1 MAEVDHFM
9 FSHQSPL
16 VADLI
21 GNWLDRY
28 FPARTAASQR
38 RN

>member
-21 GNWLDRY
+21 ANWLDKH
-28 FPARTAASQR
+28 FPARS
-38 RN
+38 N